1 MHLKDYFLNMK
12 PILYRCFVP
21 GASNHTFGTCGRID
35 FWEGAKHPYTVKGF
49 HLCSEIPEI
58 EPCLMQDML
67 AIAKSA
73 SKEIGVYVRV
83 DMFVH
88 QNKTIFLNEIST
100 NHLNGLKHCS
110 ARADNQTNC
119 VDSCFQG
126 NMWSETSVDGNF
138 TLGGSLMPPPHADF
152 ARFLTLQDDEARC
165 EMISSLTAN
174 RTASSC
180 EAPRPIAGSGEE
192 SMKPPTPPTTPQ
204 TMCPKDLPEEGQQCA
219 LPDMLDCFYDEICC
233 PDGCEFASCCQCVNG
248 TFVCAHEKA
257 PYCPAVCPPQSPDD
271 GDICSITKEGFHCA
285 YNDHCCESGV
295 LCFVATSCRCE
306 DGQFDCNH
314 LNTTDICSSFEF

>member
-1 MHLKDYFLNMK
+1 
-12 PILYRCFVP
+12 
-21 GASNHTFGTCGRID
+21 
-35 FWEGAKHPYTVKGF
+35 
-49 HLCSEIPEI
+49 
-58 EPCLMQDML
+58 MQDML
-67 AIAKSA
+67 AIAQNV
-73 SKEIGVYVRV
+73 SKDIGVYVRV
-83 DMFVH
+83 DMFVQ
-88 QNKTIFLNEIST
+88 QNRTVYLNEIST

-110 ARADNQTNC
+110 ARVDNQSTC

-126 NMWSETSVDGNF
+126 NMWSETSADGNF

-165 EMISSLTAN
+165 ELVSSITAN

-180 EAPRPIAGSGEE
+180 DALHSGSGEE
-192 SMKPPTPPTTPQ
+192 SMTPTPPTPPAP
-204 TMCPKDLPEEGQQCA
+204 TMCPKELPEGEQCT
-219 LPDMLDCFYDEICC
+219 LPEVLDCFYDEICC

-257 PYCPAVCPPQSPDD
+257 PYCPPVCPPQTPDD
-271 GDICSITKEGFHCA
+271 GDSCSITEEGFHCA

-306 DGQFDCNH
+306 GGEFSCNY
-314 LNTTDICSSFEF
+314 LNTTDICSSFG